1 VSIKRLGLLSPVA
14 LLATAGVAGAATP
27 QICIDAKP
35 PLNPASSVI
44 GTTPAEVQARFA
56 GVIQQNFERG
66 DAALII
72 ERLSPQELTDLATLY
87 GRATSGATAPLL
99 NLLAGKLNARDL
111 QRVAGAF
118 GQNETIEAIDLHTPT
133 SVAQQFFTLP
143 RLPAIR
149 ASALTAPAIGVG
161 IATPAGIT
169 YTIGEIYLDYRTAP
183 WGSLGVTDALYET
196 AVDVSAAVGFAW
208 EGGQALGT
216 AINSLIET
224 YDLPL
229 YDQISGTVGGM
240 AEQVQDA
247 TTEFEQGKYEDSF
260 DSLFGMP
267 LSDSTDGDY
276 DVTLSMAYW
285 YESGGDGQHC
295 TN

>member
-1 VSIKRLGLLSPVA
+1 
-14 LLATAGVAGAATP
+14 
-27 QICIDAKP
+27 
-35 PLNPASSVI
+35 
-44 GTTPAEVQARFA
+44 
-56 GVIQQNFERG
+56 
-66 DAALII
+66 
-72 ERLSPQELTDLATLY
+72 
-87 GRATSGATAPLL
+87 
-99 NLLAGKLNARDL
+99 
-111 QRVAGAF
+111 
-118 GQNETIEAIDLHTPT
+118 
-133 SVAQQFFTLP
+133 
-143 RLPAIR
+143 
-149 ASALTAPAIGVG
+149 VG